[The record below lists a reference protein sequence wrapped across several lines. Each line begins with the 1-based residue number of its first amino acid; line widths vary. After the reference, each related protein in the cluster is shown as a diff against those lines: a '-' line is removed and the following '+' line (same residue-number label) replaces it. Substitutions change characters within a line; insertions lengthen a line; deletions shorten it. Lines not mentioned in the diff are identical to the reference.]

1 MVTTGPHGAH
11 LTRFSTRLLP
21 ERPIR
26 NYESNARIHSNMGLL
41 GFPCGVLPITRVR
54 NEEQFFK
61 DHYND
66 SWTKQL
72 AISAEDSENMP
83 IGLQVIGY
91 ACEDEKVLGIMQM
104 IESELRFKV
113 EVPTHLVEPLEDAV
127 SVKQL
132 VRNSLRFSE

>member
-1 MVTTGPHGAH
+1 MNQMQEYTQ
-11 LTRFSTRLLP
+11 
-21 ERPIR
+21 IWD
-26 NYESNARIHSNMGLL
+26 LL